1 MSVYAIRELCT
12 TEFYAYSRV
21 TPSDRCIIRIVYFR
35 RKSDAEKFAR
45 FLNNT
50 KKRNPKLHEYEE
62 IYFDRSD
69 MKKKYVIHSLPDEYF
84 RFTLGL
90 SGLGYHLC
98 DIEDRMVSCIETDT
112 LKVPPMIR
120 ADIFEETYN
129 KIDIM

>member
-12 TEFYAYSRV
+12 AEFYAYTKV
-21 TPSDRCIIRIVYFR
+21 TPSDRCMVRIVYFR
-35 RKSDAEKFAR
+35 KKRDAERFTR

-50 KKRNPKLHEYEE
+50 DLKNPKLHEYEE
-62 IYFDRSD
+62 CYFDNSH

-98 DIEDRMVSCIETDT
+98 DIEDKIVTCVETDT
-112 LKVPPMIR
+112 LNVPPMIR

>member
-12 TEFYAYSRV
+12 TEFYAFSRV
-21 TPSDRCIIRIVYFR
+21 TPSDRCITRIVYFR
-35 RKSDAEKFAR
+35 RKRDAEKFAR

-50 KKRNPKLHEYEE
+50 KKRNPKLYEYEE
-62 IYFDRSD
+62 IYFDCSD

-98 DIEDRMVSCIETDT
+98 DIEDRIVTCVETDT

>member
-35 RKSDAEKFAR
+35 RKRDAEKFAR